1 MLSDGVIV
9 TSALIYMGVLFAIA
23 YYGDR
28 RADIGRSII
37 ANPYIYTLSLAIY
50 CTAWTFYGSVGLA
63 ASSGVDFLPIYL
75 GPTLIALLFW
85 FVLRRIVR
93 ITKMHR
99 ITSIADFVASR
110 YGKSGLLAGIVTL
123 VAMFGILP
131 YISIQLKAIATSFS
145 LLRRYPEVT
154 MASSVQQPVW
164 ADTTFFVAL
173 LLIVF
178 AILFGTRHIDT
189 TERHEG
195 MVAAVA
201 FESLFK
207 LVAFVLVGLMVC
219 FVMFDNPADLFRKA
233 AAYPELAALMRFDV
247 VPGGYGGWLSLTF
260 LAMMAFLFLP
270 RQFQVLVV
278 ENVNEAHI
286 RKAIWLFPLYLFV
299 INFFVLPIA
308 LGGRLSFAAGQVDA
322 DTFVLALPMLEQ
334 MPALALLVFL
344 GGLSAATSMIL
355 FETVTLST
363 MVCNDLVMPLLLRA
377 NPRWLAGRADL
388 SGLLLGIR
396 RIGIA
401 MMILLGYLYF
411 RFIGESY
418 ALVAS
423 GLISFA
429 AAAQFAPAI
438 LIGLYWKRASRKGA
452 LLGLSS
458 GFLVWAYTLLLPAM
472 ARSGWISASFVESGP
487 FGLELLKP
495 YALFGL
501 QGMDPY
507 MHAVF
512 WSMLVNVG
520 GLVLGSV
527 LGRPDAIEQVQ
538 GSQFVD
544 VLKRERHDGDSL
556 LWRGVVE
563 TGELYEL
570 LARFIGPQRA
580 SEAFDRYRRSS
591 FDRLRTNGK
600 HRTAVRPELV
610 EGHLTNAVVHERGGY
625 PLQADSRLIHYTER
639 LLAGAIGAASARV
652 MISSIV
658 MGEVLSIEEVMT
670 ILDEST
676 QVIEYSR
683 RLEQKSREL
692 EAASAELREANNR
705 LRELDQLKDEFI
717 STVTHEL
724 RTPLT
729 SIRAFSEILLTNPDM
744 DVEQRSRFLSIIVRE
759 SERLTRLINQVLDMA
774 KIDSGRI
781 DWCVEDVELRTL
793 IHDAI
798 NSTSQLFRDKA
809 VVLHEDLGERPVIIA
824 GDHDRLTQVVIN
836 LLSNAVKFCPEQT
849 GVVSIRLR
857 PAAEQLWRIEVI
869 DNGPGIAPDQHR
881 LVFEKFHQVNDSH
894 AGKPKGTG
902 LGLPISQKIIEHHGG
917 RIWVESEAGAGATFI
932 VELPEKTA

>member
-1 MLSDGVIV
+1 MLGDGIIIA
-9 TSALIYMGVLFAIA
+9 SALAYMGVLFGIA
-23 YYGDR
+23 YYGDQ
-28 RADIGRSII
+28 RADAGRSII

-63 ASSGVDFLPIYL
+63 ATSGVDFLPVYI
-75 GPTLIALLFW
+75 GPTLMAVLFW

-93 ITKMHR
+93 ITKVHR

-110 YGKSGLLAGIVTL
+110 YGKSGLLAGMVTIIVVL
-123 VAMFGILP
+123 GILP

-145 LLRRYPEVT
+145 LLRHYPAVT
-154 MASSVQQPVW
+154 MTAASAQHPVW

-173 LLIVF
+173 VLILF
-178 AILFGTRHIDT
+178 AILFGTRHIDN

-207 LVAFVLVGLMVC
+207 LVAFVAVGMVVT
-219 FVMFDNPADLFRKA
+219 FGVFGGPGDLFRQA
-233 AAYPELAALMRFDV
+233 SARPELAALMRFEV

-260 LAMMAFLFLP
+260 LSMMAFLFLP

-278 ENVNEAHI
+278 ENVDENHI
-286 RKAIWLFPLYLFV
+286 RKAIWLFPLYLFA
-299 INFFVLPIA
+299 INLFVLPVA
-308 LGGRLSFAAGQVDA
+308 LGGRLIFAGGGVDA
-322 DTFVLALPMLEQ
+322 DMFVLALPMAEHK
-334 MPALALLVFL
+334 PNLALLAFL

-355 FETVTLST
+355 FETITLST
-363 MVCNDLVMPLLLRA
+363 MVCNDLVMPILLRA

-396 RIGIA
+396 RAGIA
-401 MMILLGYLYF
+401 AMILLGYLYF

-423 GLISFA
+423 GLVSFA
-429 AAAQFAPAI
+429 AAAQFAPPI
-438 LIGLYWKRASRKGA
+438 LIGLFWKRACRRGA
-452 LLGLSS
+452 LIGLTG
-458 GFLVWAYTLLLPAM
+458 GFLVWTYTLLLPAM
-472 ARSGWISASFVESGP
+472 ARSGWIGASFIEQGP
-487 FGLELLKP
+487 YGLELLKP

-501 QGMDPY
+501 DNLDPY
-507 MHAVF
+507 MHGAF

-520 GLVLGSV
+520 GLVFGSM
-527 LGRPDAIEQVQ
+527 LSRPDAIEQVQ
-538 GSQFVD
+538 GSQFVN
-544 VLKRERHDGDSL
+544 VLERERHDSDSL

-563 TGELYEL
+563 TAELYNL
-570 LARFIGPQRA
+570 LARFLGPQRA
-580 SEAFDRYRRSS
+580 SEAFDRYAQEH
-591 FDRLRTNGK
+591 D
-600 HRTAVRPELV
+600 
-610 EGHLTNAVVHERGGY
+610 GY
-625 PLQADSRLIHYTER
+625 PLQADSRLINHTER

-692 EAASAELREANNR
+692 ELASVELREANNR
-705 LRELDQLKDEFI
+705 LRELDRLKDEFI

-729 SIRAFSEILLTNPDM
+729 SIRAFSEILLANPDM
-744 DVEQRSRFLSIIVRE
+744 DLEQRGKFLGIIVKE

-781 DWCVEDVELRTL
+781 DWRIEEIDLRAL
-793 IHDAI
+793 IQDAI
-798 NSTSQLFRDKA
+798 NSTSQLLNDKEVKLREA
-809 VVLHEDLGERPVIIA
+809 LGDQPAIIA
-824 GDHDRLTQVVIN
+824 GDHDRLIQVVIN

-849 GVVSIRLR
+849 GEITLRLR
-857 PAAEQLWRIEVI
+857 SMANRWRIEVI
-869 DNGPGIAPDQHR
+869 DNGPGIARDQHK
-881 LVFEKFHQVNDSH
+881 LIFDKFHQVSDTQS
-894 AGKPKGTG
+894 GKPKGTG
-902 LGLPISQKIIEHHGG
+902 LGLPISQKIVEHHGG
-917 RIWVESEAGAGATFI
+917 RIWVESEPGQGAKFL
-932 VELPEKTA
+932 VDLPGKVA

>member
-1 MLSDGVIV
+1 MLSDGVIIA
-9 TSALIYMGVLFAIA
+9 SALVYMGLLFGIA
-23 YYGDR
+23 YYGDQ
-28 RADIGRSII
+28 RADAGRSII

-63 ASSGVDFLPIYL
+63 ATSGVDFLAVYL
-75 GPTLIALLFW
+75 GPTLMAVLFW
-85 FVLRRIVR
+85 SVLRRIVR
-93 ITKMHR
+93 ITKVHR
-99 ITSIADFVASR
+99 ITTIADFVASR
-110 YGKSGLLAGIVTL
+110 YGKSGLLAGMVTGIVVL
-123 VAMFGILP
+123 GILP

-145 LLRRYPEVT
+145 LLRQYPAVA
-154 MASSVQQPVW
+154 MAAASAHQPFW
-164 ADTTFFVAL
+164 LDTTFYVAL
-173 LLIVF
+173 VLIVF
-178 AILFGTRHIDT
+178 AILFGTRHIDI

-207 LVAFVLVGLMVC
+207 LVAFVLVGVVVT
-219 FVMFDNPADLFRKA
+219 FVVFGGPGDLFRQA
-233 AAYPELAALMRFDV
+233 AARPELAALMRFEV

-286 RKAIWLFPLYLFV
+286 RKAIWLFPLYLFA
-299 INFFVLPIA
+299 INLFVLPIA
-308 LGGRLSFAAGQVDA
+308 LGGRLVFNNGGVDA
-322 DTFVLALPMLEQ
+322 DMFVLALPMAEQ
-334 MPALALLVFL
+334 MPSLALLAFL

-363 MVCNDLVMPLLLRA
+363 MACNDVVMPVLLRA
-377 NPRWLAGRADL
+377 NPRWLAGRSDL

-396 RIGIA
+396 RAGIA
-401 MMILLGYLYF
+401 VLILLGYLYF

-429 AAAQFAPAI
+429 AAAQFAPPI
-438 LIGLYWKRASRKGA
+438 LIGLYWQRANRRGA
-452 LLGLSS
+452 LIGLSG

-472 ARSGWISASFVESGP
+472 ARSGWIGAGFVDRGL
-487 FGLELLKP
+487 FGLELLRP

-501 QGMDPY
+501 QGLDPY

-520 GLVLGSV
+520 GLVFGSM
-527 LGRPDAIEQVQ
+527 LSRPNAIEQVQ
-538 GSQFVD
+538 GSQFVN
-544 VLKRERHDGDSL
+544 VLERERHDGDAL
-556 LWRGVVE
+556 LWRGVVD
-563 TGELYEL
+563 TAQLYDL

-580 SEAFDRYRRSS
+580 SEAFDRYLDSN
-591 FDRLRTNGK
+591 DN
-600 HRTAVRPELV
+600 
-610 EGHLTNAVVHERGGY
+610 Y
-625 PLQADSRLIHYTER
+625 PLQADPRLIHYTER

-683 RLEQKSREL
+683 RLEQQSREL

-705 LRELDQLKDEFI
+705 LWELDRLKDEFI

-729 SIRAFSEILLTNPDM
+729 SIRAFSEILLANPAM
-744 DVEQRSRFLSIIVRE
+744 DVEQRGKFLGIIVKE

-781 DWCVEDVELRTL
+781 DWRVGEIDLRAL
-793 IHDAI
+793 IQDAI
-798 NSTSQLFRDKA
+798 NSTSQLFRDKTA
-809 VVLHEDLGERPVIIA
+809 ALREELGDQPVTIT
-824 GDHDRLTQVVIN
+824 GDHDRLTQVIIN
-836 LLSNAVKFCPEQT
+836 LLSNAVKFCPEQAGEVT
-849 GVVSIRLR
+849 IRLE
-857 PAAEQLWRIEVI
+857 PAADCWRIEVR
-869 DNGPGIAPDQHR
+869 DNGPGIAQDQHK
-881 LVFEKFHQVNDSH
+881 LIFEKFHQVSNSL

-902 LGLPISQKIIEHHGG
+902 LGLPISQKIVEHHNG
-917 RIWVESEAGAGATFI
+917 RIWVESEIGQGAAFI
-932 VELPEKTA
+932 VELPMR

>member
-1 MLSDGVIV
+1 MLSDGVIIA
-9 TSALIYMGVLFAIA
+9 SALAYMGVLFGIA
-23 YYGDR
+23 YYGDQ
-28 RADIGRSII
+28 RADAGRSII

-63 ASSGVDFLPIYL
+63 ATSGVDFLPVYL
-75 GPTLIALLFW
+75 GPTFMAVLFW

-93 ITKMHR
+93 ITKVHR

-110 YGKSGLLAGIVTL
+110 YGKSGLLAGMVTIIVVL
-123 VAMFGILP
+123 GILP

-145 LLRRYPEVT
+145 LLRQYPAVT
-154 MASSVQQPVW
+154 MAATSTQHPVW

-173 LLIVF
+173 VLIVF
-178 AILFGTRHIDT
+178 AILFGTRHIDN

-207 LVAFVLVGLMVC
+207 LVAFVAVGMVVT
-219 FVMFDNPADLFRKA
+219 FGVFGGPGDLFRRA
-233 AAYPELAALMRFDV
+233 AAQPELAALMRFEV

-260 LAMMAFLFLP
+260 LSMMAFLFLP

-278 ENVNEAHI
+278 ENVNETHI
-286 RKAIWLFPLYLFV
+286 RKAIWLFPLYLFA
-299 INFFVLPIA
+299 INLFVLPVA
-308 LGGRLSFAAGQVDA
+308 LGGRLIFANGGVDA
-322 DTFVLALPMLEQ
+322 DMYVLALPMAEH
-334 MPALALLVFL
+334 MPDLALLVFL

-355 FETVTLST
+355 FETITLST
-363 MVCNDLVMPLLLRA
+363 MVCNDLVMPILLRA

-396 RIGIA
+396 RVGIA
-401 MMILLGYLYF
+401 VLILLGYLYF

-423 GLISFA
+423 GLVSFA

-438 LIGLYWKRASRKGA
+438 LIGLYWKRASRRGA
-452 LLGLSS
+452 LLGLSG

-472 ARSGWISASFVESGP
+472 ARSGWIGASFIEQGP

-501 QGMDPY
+501 DNLDPY
-507 MHAVF
+507 MHGAF
-512 WSMLVNVG
+512 WSMLVNIG
-520 GLVLGSV
+520 GLVFGS
-527 LGRPDAIEQVQ
+527 LLSRPDAIEQVQ
-538 GSQFVD
+538 GSQFVN
-544 VLKRERHDGDSL
+544 VLERERHDGDSL

-563 TGELYEL
+563 TAELYDL
-570 LARFIGPQRA
+570 LARFLGPQRA
-580 SEAFDRYRRSS
+580 SEAFDRYAEQH
-591 FDRLRTNGK
+591 D
-600 HRTAVRPELV
+600 
-610 EGHLTNAVVHERGGY
+610 GY
-625 PLQADSRLIHYTER
+625 PLQADSRLIHHTER

-705 LRELDQLKDEFI
+705 LRELDRLKDEFI

-729 SIRAFSEILLTNPDM
+729 SIRAFSEILLANPDM
-744 DVEQRSRFLSIIVRE
+744 EVEQRSKFLGIVVKE

-781 DWCVEDVELRTL
+781 EWRIDSVDLRTL
-793 IHDAI
+793 IQDAI
-798 NSTSQLFRDKA
+798 NSTSQLFHDKA
-809 VVLHEDLGERPVIIA
+809 VTLREELGEQPLIIA

-836 LLSNAVKFCPEQT
+836 LLSNAVKFCPDQT
-849 GVVSIRLR
+849 GEITIRLR
-857 PAAEQLWRIEVI
+857 PVANRCRIEVS
-869 DNGPGIAPDQHR
+869 DNGPGIARDQHK
-881 LVFEKFHQVNDSH
+881 LIFEKFHQVSDTL

-902 LGLPISQKIIEHHGG
+902 LGLPISQKIVEHHNGW
-917 RIWVESEAGAGATFI
+917 IWVESEPGQGATFI
-932 VELPEKTA
+932 VDLPGKAA

>member
-1 MLSDGVIV
+1 MLGDGVIIA
-9 TSALIYMGVLFAIA
+9 SALAYMGLLFGIA
-23 YYGDR
+23 YYGDQ
-28 RADIGRSII
+28 RADAGRSII

-63 ASSGVDFLPIYL
+63 ATSGVDFLPVYL
-75 GPTLIALLFW
+75 GPTLMAVLFW
-85 FVLRRIVR
+85 VVLRRIVR
-93 ITKMHR
+93 ITKVHR
-99 ITSIADFVASR
+99 ITTIADFVASR
-110 YGKSGLLAGIVTL
+110 YGKSGLLAGLVTVIVVL
-123 VAMFGILP
+123 GILP

-145 LLRRYPEVT
+145 LLRQYPAVT
-154 MASSVQQPVW
+154 MAAASAHQPFW
-164 ADTTFFVAL
+164 LDTTFYVAL
-173 LLIVF
+173 VLIVF
-178 AILFGTRHIDT
+178 AILFGTRHIDI

-207 LVAFVLVGLMVC
+207 LVAFVLVGVVVT
-219 FVMFDNPADLFRKA
+219 FVMFGGPGDLFRQA
-233 AAYPELAALMRFDV
+233 ATRPELAALMRFEV

-270 RQFQVLVV
+270 RQFQVMVV

-299 INFFVLPIA
+299 INLFVLPIA
-308 LGGRLSFAAGQVDA
+308 LGGRLTFVNGGVDA
-322 DTFVLALPMLEQ
+322 DMFVLALPMVEQ
-334 MPALALLVFL
+334 MPTLALLAFL
-344 GGLSAATSMIL
+344 GGFSAATSMIL
-355 FETVTLST
+355 FETITLST
-363 MVCNDLVMPLLLRA
+363 MVCNDVVMPILLRA
-377 NPRWLAGRADL
+377 NPRWLAGRYDL

-396 RIGIA
+396 RVGIA
-401 MMILLGYLYF
+401 GLILLGYLYF

-429 AAAQFAPAI
+429 AAAQFAPPI
-438 LIGLYWKRASRKGA
+438 LIGLYWKRASRRGA
-452 LLGLSS
+452 LIGLIG

-472 ARSGWISASFVESGP
+472 ARSGWIGAGFVEQGP

-501 QGMDPY
+501 QNMDPY

-512 WSMLVNVG
+512 WSMLANIG
-520 GLVLGSV
+520 GLVFGSV
-527 LGRPDAIEQVQ
+527 WSQPDAIEQVQ
-538 GSQFVD
+538 GSQFVN
-544 VLKRERHDGDSL
+544 VFERERHDGDSL

-563 TGELYEL
+563 TSQLYDL
-570 LARFIGPQRA
+570 LARFLGPQRA
-580 SEAFDRYRRSS
+580 SEAFDRYAEEQ
-591 FDRLRTNGK
+591 GK
-600 HRTAVRPELV
+600 GT
-610 EGHLTNAVVHERGGY
+610 Y
-625 PLQADSRLIHYTER
+625 PLHADSRLIHYTER

-652 MISSIV
+652 MLSSIV

-683 RLEQKSREL
+683 RLEQQSREL

-705 LRELDQLKDEFI
+705 LRELDRLKDEFI

-729 SIRAFSEILLTNPDM
+729 SIRAFSEILLANPDM
-744 DVEQRSRFLSIIVRE
+744 DVEQRGKFLGIIVKE

-781 DWCVEDVELRTL
+781 EWRIEEIDLRAL
-793 IHDAI
+793 IEDAI
-798 NSTSQLFRDKA
+798 NSTGQLFRDKA
-809 VVLHEDLGERPVIIA
+809 VTLREELGEGAVIIA
-824 GDHDRLTQVVIN
+824 GDHDRLTQVIIN
-836 LLSNAVKFCPEQT
+836 LLSNAVKFCPEQAGEVT
-849 GVVSIRLR
+849 IRLR
-857 PAAEQLWRIEVI
+857 PVANHWRIEVI
-869 DNGPGIAPDQHR
+869 DNGPGIARDQHK
-881 LVFEKFHQVNDSH
+881 LIFEKFHQVSDTV

-902 LGLPISQKIIEHHGG
+902 LGLPISQKIVEHHDGH
-917 RIWVESEAGAGATFI
+917 IWVESDIGQGATFI
-932 VELPEKTA
+932 VELPMKQRWGNKAQGSGEVAETQRSKVIS

>member
-1 MLSDGVIV
+1 MLSDGVIIA
-9 TSALIYMGVLFAIA
+9 SALVYMGLLFGIA
-23 YYGDR
+23 YYGDQ
-28 RADIGRSII
+28 RADAGRSII

-63 ASSGVDFLPIYL
+63 STKGVDFLPIYL
-75 GPTLIALLFW
+75 GPTLMAVLFW

-93 ITKMHR
+93 ITKIHR

-110 YGKSGLLAGIVTL
+110 YGKSSLLAGMVTAIVVL
-123 VAMFGILP
+123 GILP

-145 LLRRYPEVT
+145 LLRQYPVVVMPT
-154 MASSVQQPVW
+154 FSVHQPFW

-173 LLIVF
+173 VLIAF
-178 AILFGTRHIDT
+178 AILFGTRHIDI

-207 LVAFVLVGLMVC
+207 LVAFVLVGVVVT
-219 FVMFDNPADLFRKA
+219 FVMFGGPGDLFEQA
-233 AAYPELAALMRFDV
+233 AARPELAALMRFGV
-247 VPGGYGGWLSLTF
+247 VPGGYGGWLSLMF

-278 ENVNEAHI
+278 ENVNETHI

-299 INFFVLPIA
+299 INLFVLPIA
-308 LGGRLSFAAGQVDA
+308 LGGRLIFASGGVDA
-322 DTFVLALPMLEQ
+322 DTFVLALPMAER
-334 MPALALLVFL
+334 MPILALLAFL

-363 MVCNDLVMPLLLRA
+363 MVCNDVVMPILLRI
-377 NPRWLAGRADL
+377 NPRWLAGRSDL

-396 RIGIA
+396 RAGIA
-401 MMILLGYLYF
+401 VLILLGYLYF

-429 AAAQFAPAI
+429 AAAQFAPPI
-438 LIGLYWKRASRKGA
+438 LIGLYWKRANRRGA
-452 LLGLSS
+452 LIGLSG
-458 GFLVWAYTLLLPAM
+458 GFLIWAYTLLLPAM
-472 ARSGWISASFVESGP
+472 ARSGWISAGFVEQGL
-487 FGLELLKP
+487 FGLELLRP

-501 QGMDPY
+501 QTLDPY

-512 WSMLVNVG
+512 WSMSINVG
-520 GLVLGSV
+520 GLVFGSV
-527 LGRPDAIEQVQ
+527 LSQPNAIEQVQ
-538 GSQFVD
+538 GSQFVS
-544 VLKRERHDGDSL
+544 VFERERHDGDAL
-556 LWRGVVE
+556 LWRGVVD
-563 TGELYEL
+563 TVQLHDL
-570 LARFIGPQRA
+570 LARFVGPQRA
-580 SEAFDRYRRSS
+580 SEAFDRYLDS
-591 FDRLRTNGK
+591 NGD
-600 HRTAVRPELV
+600 
-610 EGHLTNAVVHERGGY
+610 Y
-625 PLQADSRLIHYTER
+625 PPQADPQLIHYTER

-683 RLEQKSREL
+683 RLEQQSRKL

-705 LRELDQLKDEFI
+705 LRELDRLKDEFI

-729 SIRAFSEILLTNPDM
+729 SIRAFSEILLANPDM
-744 DVEQRSRFLSIIVRE
+744 EVEQRGKFLGIIVKE

-781 DWCVEDVELRTL
+781 DWRTEEIDLRAL
-793 IHDAI
+793 IQDAI

-809 VVLHEDLGERPVIIA
+809 VTLREELGDRPVTIA
-824 GDHDRLTQVVIN
+824 GDYDRLTQVIIN
-836 LLSNAVKFCPEQT
+836 LLSNAVKFCPEHA
-849 GVVSIRLR
+849 GEVIIRLE
-857 PAAEQLWRIEVI
+857 PAANYWRIEVR
-869 DNGPGIAPDQHR
+869 DNGPGIAQDQHK
-881 LVFEKFHQVNDSH
+881 LIFEKFHQVSNSL

-902 LGLPISQKIIEHHGG
+902 LGLPISQKIVEHHNGH
-917 RIWVESEAGAGATFI
+917 IWVESDTGRGAAFI
-932 VELPEKTA
+932 VELPAW

>member
-1 MLSDGVIV
+1 MLSDGVILA
-9 TSALIYMGVLFAIA
+9 SALVYMSVLFGIA
-23 YYGDR
+23 YYGDQ
-28 RADIGRSII
+28 RADAGRSII

-63 ASSGVDFLPIYL
+63 ASSGVDFLPVYL
-75 GPTLIALLFW
+75 GPTLMAVLFW

-93 ITKMHR
+93 ITKVHR
-99 ITSIADFVASR
+99 ITTIADFVASR
-110 YGKSGLLAGIVTL
+110 YGKSGLLAGMVTVIV
-123 VAMFGILP
+123 VVGILP

-145 LLRRYPEVT
+145 LLRQYPTVA
-154 MASSVQQPVW
+154 MADLVANQPFW
-164 ADTTFFVAL
+164 LDTTFYVAL
-173 LLIVF
+173 VLIVF
-178 AILFGTRHIDT
+178 AILFGTRHIDI

-207 LVAFVLVGLMVC
+207 LIAFVLVGIAVT
-219 FVMFDNPADLFRKA
+219 FVMFDGPSDLFRQA
-233 AAYPELAALMRFDV
+233 ADHPYQAALMRFDV

-260 LAMMAFLFLP
+260 LSMMAFLFLP

-286 RKAIWLFPLYLFV
+286 RKAIWLFPLYLFA
-299 INFFVLPIA
+299 INLFVLPIA
-308 LGGRLSFAAGQVDA
+308 LGGLQTFAGGEVDA
-322 DTFVLALPMLEQ
+322 DMFVLALPMARH
-334 MPALALLVFL
+334 MPDLALLVFL
-344 GGLSAATSMIL
+344 GGFSAATSMIL

-363 MVCNDLVMPLLLRA
+363 MVCNDVVMPILLRA
-377 NPRWLAGRADL
+377 NPRWLAGRSDL

-396 RIGIA
+396 RAGIA
-401 MMILLGYLYF
+401 ALILLGYLYF

-429 AAAQFAPAI
+429 AAAQFAPPI
-438 LIGLYWKRASRKGA
+438 LIGLYWQRANRRGA
-452 LLGLSS
+452 LIGLSG

-472 ARSGWISASFVESGP
+472 ARSGWISGSFVDQGL
-487 FGLELLKP
+487 FGLELLRP

-501 QGMDPY
+501 QGLDPY

-520 GLVLGSV
+520 GLVFGSI
-527 LGRPDAIEQVQ
+527 LSKPDAIEQVQ
-538 GSQFVD
+538 GSQFVN
-544 VLKRERHDGDSL
+544 VLERERHDGDAL
-556 LWRGVVE
+556 LWRGVVD
-563 TGELYEL
+563 TAQLYDL

-580 SEAFDRYRRSS
+580 SEAFDRYI
-591 FDRLRTNGK
+591 DENK
-600 HRTAVRPELV
+600 D
-610 EGHLTNAVVHERGGY
+610 Y
-625 PLQADSRLIHYTER
+625 PLQADPRLIHYTER

-683 RLEQKSREL
+683 RLEQQSREL
-692 EAASAELREANNR
+692 EAASAELRAANNR
-705 LRELDQLKDEFI
+705 LRELDHLKDEFI

-729 SIRAFSEILLTNPDM
+729 SIRAFSEILLANPDM
-744 DVEQRSRFLSIIVRE
+744 DVEQRSRFLGIIVKE

-781 DWCVEDVELRTL
+781 DWHIEDVDLRAL
-793 IHDAI
+793 ILDAI

-809 VVLHEDLGERPVIIA
+809 ATLREELGDQPVIIA
-824 GDHDRLTQVVIN
+824 GDHDRLTQVIIN
-836 LLSNAVKFCPEQT
+836 LLSNAVKFCPEQAGEVT
-849 GVVSIRLR
+849 IRLQPVANR
-857 PAAEQLWRIEVI
+857 WRIEVM

-881 LVFEKFHQVNDSH
+881 LIFEKFHQVSDSH

-902 LGLPISQKIIEHHGG
+902 LGLPISQKIVEHHHGS
-917 RIWVESEAGAGATFI
+917 IWVESEIGQGAAFI
-932 VELPEKTA
+932 VELPGKL

>member
-1 MLSDGVIV
+1 MLSDGVILV
-9 TSALIYMGVLFAIA
+9 SALVYMGVLFGIA
-23 YYGDR
+23 YYGDQ
-28 RADIGRSII
+28 RADAGRSII

-63 ASSGVDFLPIYL
+63 ASSGVDFLPVYL
-75 GPTLIALLFW
+75 GPTLMAVLFW

-93 ITKMHR
+93 ITKVHR
-99 ITSIADFVASR
+99 ITTIADFVASR
-110 YGKSGLLAGIVTL
+110 YGKSGLLAGMVTVVVVL
-123 VAMFGILP
+123 GILP

-145 LLRRYPEVT
+145 LLRQYPTVAMT
-154 MASSVQQPVW
+154 NHAAHQPFW
-164 ADTTFFVAL
+164 LDTTFYVAL
-173 LLIVF
+173 VLIVF
-178 AILFGTRHIDT
+178 AVLFGTRHIDN

-207 LVAFVLVGLMVC
+207 LIAFVLVGITVT
-219 FVMFDNPADLFRKA
+219 FVMFDGPGDLFQQA
-233 AAYPELAALMRFDV
+233 AAHPYQAALMRFDV

-260 LAMMAFLFLP
+260 LSMMAFLFLP

-286 RKAIWLFPLYLFV
+286 RKAIWLFPLYLFA
-299 INFFVLPIA
+299 INLFVLPIA
-308 LGGRLSFAAGQVDA
+308 LGGRLIFSGGEVDA
-322 DTFVLALPMLEQ
+322 DMFVLALPMAKH
-334 MPALALLVFL
+334 MPDLALLVFL
-344 GGLSAATSMIL
+344 GGFSAATSMIL

-363 MVCNDLVMPLLLRA
+363 MVCNDVVMPILLRA
-377 NPRWLAGRADL
+377 NPRWLAGRSDL

-396 RIGIA
+396 RAGIA
-401 MMILLGYLYF
+401 MLILLGYLYF

-429 AAAQFAPAI
+429 AAAQFAPPI
-438 LIGLYWKRASRKGA
+438 LIGLYWKRASRRGA
-452 LLGLSS
+452 LIGLSG

-472 ARSGWISASFVESGP
+472 ARSGWIGGGFVEQGL
-487 FGLELLKP
+487 FGLELLRP
-495 YALFGL
+495 YALLGL
-501 QGMDPY
+501 QGLDPY
-507 MHAVF
+507 MHSVF
-512 WSMLVNVG
+512 WSMLVNIG
-520 GLVLGSV
+520 GLVFGSI
-527 LGRPDAIEQVQ
+527 LSQPSAIEQVQ
-538 GSQFVD
+538 GSQFVN
-544 VLKRERHDGDSL
+544 VFERERHDGDAL
-556 LWRGVVE
+556 LWRGEVDTVQ
-563 TGELYEL
+563 LYDL

-580 SEAFDRYRRSS
+580 SEAFDRYI
-591 FDRLRTNGK
+591 DDN
-600 HRTAVRPELV
+600 
-610 EGHLTNAVVHERGGY
+610 NNY
-625 PLQADSRLIHYTER
+625 PLQADPRLIHYTER

-652 MISSIV
+652 MVSSIV

-683 RLEQKSREL
+683 RLEQQSREL

-705 LRELDQLKDEFI
+705 LRELDHLKDEFI

-729 SIRAFSEILLTNPDM
+729 SIRAFSEILLANPDM
-744 DVEQRSRFLSIIVRE
+744 DVEQRSKFLGIIVKE

-781 DWCVEDVELRTL
+781 DWRIEDVDLRAL
-793 IHDAI
+793 ILDAI

-809 VVLHEDLGERPVIIA
+809 AILREELGDQPVIIA
-824 GDHDRLTQVVIN
+824 GDHDRLTQVIIN

-849 GVVSIRLR
+849 GEITIRLV
-857 PAAEQLWRIEVI
+857 PTANGWRIEVR
-869 DNGPGIAPDQHR
+869 DNGPGIAPDQHK
-881 LVFEKFHQVNDSH
+881 LIFDKFHQVSDSH

-902 LGLPISQKIIEHHGG
+902 LGLPISQKIVEYHNGH
-917 RIWVESEAGAGATFI
+917 IWVESEIGQGAAFI
-932 VELPEKTA
+932 VELPGKI